1 MPPYNKSPPSILSG
15 NHSSDF
21 YFCNSAFSRSYLY
34 QFPKSAETKC
44 QKIGDLNNTNLLS
57 QSPRCQKPVTAIS
70 RVGFFGEQWQK
81 TLVQAA
87 FLGVQMAI
95 SSLCLHIIFLLQMC
109 VCFQISL
116 FNKYTCNWI
125 RTHHNPNDLIQLD
138 YLCEN
143 LIHVNVWQNQYNI
156 VK

>member
-57 QSPRCQKPVTAIS
+57 QSPRRQKPVTAIS

-95 SSLCLHIIFLLQMC
+95 SSLCLHIISRYKCVSVSRSPFLISILVIGLGPTITQM
-109 VCFQISL
+109 
-116 FNKYTCNWI
+116 T
-125 RTHHNPNDLIQLD
+125 
-138 YLCEN
+138 
-143 LIHVNVWQNQYNI
+143 
-156 VK
+156 